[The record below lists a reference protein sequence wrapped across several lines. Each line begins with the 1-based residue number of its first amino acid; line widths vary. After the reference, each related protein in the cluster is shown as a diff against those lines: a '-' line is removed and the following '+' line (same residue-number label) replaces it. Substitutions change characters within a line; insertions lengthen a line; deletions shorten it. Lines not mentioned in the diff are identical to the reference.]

1 MNSGIPLTIESISI
15 ENFRPYQK
23 LDVNLSQDIEKSIT
37 IIEGN
42 NALGKT
48 SLMNALYWCLYGKEP
63 FFLNSG
69 LGKPR
74 INQKALNDTEVGNKV
89 KSKVKITFSDY
100 KRKKHIVTRELVLNR
115 QNEGR
120 EKISSLKAGGQ
131 IDSGFVIDDYIT
143 VEILK
148 DDGNWKVIDDKNQ
161 CITEINR
168 IIPENLSEF
177 VFFNGEM
184 LDSFFKGES
193 QSNIRIGIERVSGI
207 EITKKAIEHWEKI
220 EKSYRQK
227 VRKNAGEGTQDHERV
242 REEMEEK
249 LNGHNLEKDE
259 IIQKIKKLE
268 PEQKQIENILQNHPL
283 ELIKNLETERAG
295 YKKLRKTLGDNK
307 NRINQNRVEYI
318 RNNFSPIILN
328 KVILDTYGII
338 QEAEEMGQ
346 IPPPINLS
354 LLKEKIEEGFCI
366 CGTNLNENQD
376 AKIKLNLLIEDV
388 KNSVLASTA
397 LEGREALR
405 RLTDLPNIPEII
417 EKLNKFREDYNEAS
431 DAVTENEEKIIGITH
446 QLEEFPQ
453 EKIRQLG
460 HDLEGID
467 LKIKNHE
474 VNLNNL
480 NTKILAATNTI
491 TMKDERI
498 MEAAK
503 ISKDSQRWK
512 VKEDIAKAAKE
523 ALEEIREELL
533 AEVKLVVQE
542 RTEKLWKSLI
552 SRGDEIKKVE
562 INDDY
567 QIRVIDKEG
576 VDSLKTLSA
585 GQTLYLALS
594 FISAIREV
602 TDINYPMIIDSPF
615 GKVSGYERVQAAE
628 DLPKYLPQTQMTFL
642 VTNAEYNATI
652 FDSDTKKEYLPISTE
667 LRKNKS
673 LWKEFVLKR
682 QLVSKTSSIT
692 TIEEVPYNE

>member
-193 QSNIRIGIERVSGI
+193 QSNIRMGIERVSGI